1 MLHSQHRNCHWQAV
15 VTMVPISKV
24 AGESSARD
32 YNDWITMYDKGSLLV
47 LKIVA
52 VSKVKI
58 SMYYYYGMF
67 AKDSILLDQIVAS
80 MGH

>member
-1 MLHSQHRNCHWQAV
+1 
-15 VTMVPISKV
+15 MVPISKV

-58 SMYYYYGMF
+58 PMYYYYGMF

>member
-1 MLHSQHRNCHWQAV
+1 
-15 VTMVPISKV
+15 MVPISKV

>member
-1 MLHSQHRNCHWQAV
+1 
-15 VTMVPISKV
+15 MVPISKV

-67 AKDSILLDQIVAS
+67 AKDSISLDQIVAS